1 MNRAWLIPIVT
12 AVVVSWAF
20 AEQKYPA
27 TGLVLKVDPIHKTML
42 VSCSA
47 IPGLMDAMT
56 MPFTVVDP
64 NEMAH
69 LRPGTMIEFTLVV
82 DASSSHAESIRSHSY
97 QGLEPDPLA
106 ARRLKLLDQATRAAR
121 SKSVSLGEHIPDFT
135 LTGQDGRPVTL
146 SKFKGKVVAL
156 DFVYTRCAL
165 PNFCFRSSNNFGNLQ
180 RRFYDRLA
188 KDLVLLT
195 ITFDPAHDSPDAM
208 QKYARNWK
216 ADPRAWHFLTGSE
229 SDIRRVCDLF
239 GEDYFPDEALM
250 DHSLHTAIIDRSG
263 RLASN
268 LEGNEF
274 TATQLGDLVQSVLSQ
289 SHPSHTH

>member
-1 MNRAWLIPIVT
+1 MIRPWQI
-12 AVVVSWAF
+12 AVALTLMALSAI

-27 TGLVLKVDPIHKTML
+27 TGLVLKIDPAHKTVL
-42 VSCSA
+42 VSCDA
-47 IPGLMDAMT
+47 IPGFMDAMT
-56 MPFTVVDP
+56 MPFAVANPVQLE
-64 NEMAH
+64 N
-69 LRPGTMIEFTLVV
+69 LRPGTMIDFTVV
-82 DASSSHAESIRSHSY
+82 ADASSSRAESIRIHNY

-106 ARRLKLLDQATRAAR
+106 ARRLKLLDQAARGAR
-121 SKSVSLGEHIPDFT
+121 SKSLSVGEPVPDFT

-180 RRFYDRLA
+180 RRFHEYLT

-195 ITFDPAHDSPDAM
+195 VTFDPAHDSPEAM
-208 QKYARNWK
+208 EKYARTWK
-216 ADPRAWHFLTGSE
+216 ADPHAWHFLTGAE
-229 SDIRRVCDLF
+229 ADVRRVCDLF

-250 DHSLHTAIIDRSG
+250 DHSLHTVIIDRTG
-263 RLASN
+263 RLVSN

-274 TATQLGDLVQSVLSQ
+274 TATQLGDLVGTVLDQSKS
-289 SHPSHTH
+289 SHKN